1 MYQRMRFES
10 DHRASWQKVNSFPF
24 VLTPIDAEDSPG
36 ILSFPSY
43 SPRGIEEE
51 DRVPSRSRIRFLNK
65 RLGVCSAQGTGRGE
79 RFDWRIEVE
88 QCDSSA
94 IVLEEEITR
103 EMGGGGGRVV
113 GSTEFRE
120 RAERIR
126 ARERERERESLLQ
139 TSGRR
144 DVMMMERR
152 KRRSRDFFFW
162 IPKETIREYDV
173 QLLVVEEVYNVLII
187 YSWQE

>member
-43 SPRGIEEE
+43 PPRGIEEE

-65 RLGVCSAQGTGRGE
+65 RLGVCSAQGTGRGG

-103 EMGGGGGRVV
+103 EMGGKGGGLDRV
-113 GSTEFRE
+113 S
-120 RAERIR
+120 RAGR
-126 ARERERERESLLQ
+126 ANSSERERESLLQ

-152 KRRSRDFFFW
+152 KRRSRDSFFW

>member
-1 MYQRMRFES
+1 MRLECYCTRGGNYARNGGEGWARPSF
-10 DHRASWQKVNSFPF
+10 AS
-24 VLTPIDAEDSPG
+24 G
-36 ILSFPSY
+36 PS
-43 SPRGIEEE
+43 
-51 DRVPSRSRIRFLNK
+51 
-65 RLGVCSAQGTGRGE
+65 
-79 RFDWRIEVE
+79 
-88 QCDSSA
+88 
-94 IVLEEEITR
+94 
-103 EMGGGGGRVV
+103 
-113 GSTEFRE
+113 EFK
-120 RAERIR
+120 
-126 ARERERERESLLQ
+126 RERERERESLLQ

>member
-43 SPRGIEEE
+43 PPRGIEEE

-65 RLGVCSAQGTGRGE
+65 RLGVCSAQGTGRGGGA
-79 RFDWRIEVE
+79 
-88 QCDSSA
+88 DSTGGSRLSNA
-94 IVLEEEITR
+94 TRVLLYSRRKLR
-103 EMGGGGGRVV
+103 EKWGGRVV

-120 RAERIR
+120 RAERIQ
-126 ARERERERESLLQ
+126 AREREREGESVANKR
-139 TSGRR
+139 TSRR
-144 DVMMMERR
+144 NDDGEKEETIARLFFLDSKGNDTGIRR
-152 KRRSRDFFFW
+152 AIVGSRRS
-162 IPKETIREYDV
+162 I
-173 QLLVVEEVYNVLII
+173 
-187 YSWQE
+187 

>member
-65 RLGVCSAQGTGRGE
+65 RLGVCSAQGTGRGG

-126 ARERERERESLLQ
+126 AREREREGESVANKR
-139 TSGRR
+139 TSRR
-144 DVMMMERR
+144 NDDGEKEETIARLFFLDSKGNDTGIRR
-152 KRRSRDFFFW
+152 AIVGSRRS
-162 IPKETIREYDV
+162 I
-173 QLLVVEEVYNVLII
+173 
-187 YSWQE
+187 

>member
-65 RLGVCSAQGTGRGE
+65 RLGVCSAQGTGRGGGA
-79 RFDWRIEVE
+79 
-88 QCDSSA
+88 DSTGGSRLSNA
-94 IVLEEEITR
+94 TRVLLYSRRKLREKWGEEEEGWWAR
-103 EMGGGGGRVV
+103 PSFASGP
-113 GSTEFRE
+113 SEF
-120 RAERIR
+120 
-126 ARERERERESLLQ
+126 EREREGESVANKR
-139 TSGRR
+139 TSRR
-144 DVMMMERR
+144 NDDGEKEETIARLFFLDSKGNDTGIRR
-152 KRRSRDFFFW
+152 AIVGSRRS
-162 IPKETIREYDV
+162 I
-173 QLLVVEEVYNVLII
+173 
-187 YSWQE
+187 